1 MGAMQWGSL
10 LLDLEWEDG
19 MLSSKE
25 RKPEVVKVTPGLIWK
40 AGSGWSSFEGLGK
53 AEGRE
58 TSEVGGRHEVR

>member
-1 MGAMQWGSL
+1 
-10 LLDLEWEDG
+10 

-25 RKPEVVKVTPGLIWK
+25 RKREAVKVTLELIWK
-40 AGSGWSSFEGLGK
+40 VGSGWSSFEGLGK